1 MGLRQSKRSV
11 DISGSP
17 KKDSQAAVLEKI
29 PQTTG
34 ETIADKIEEVLIKA
48 PINGDTKSAD
58 DDEVV
63 KSF

>member
-29 PQTTG
+29 PQTTD
-34 ETIADKIEEVLIKA
+34 ENTADKIEEVLIK
-48 PINGDTKSAD
+48 
-58 DDEVV
+58 
-63 KSF
+63 